1 MAYDDDHDDGEI
13 NFNELVGNL
22 LSSHNQEE
30 QEQEQEKGEVQ
41 GQGEEQK
48 GQDLDKIN
56 TNIESVESKHLHS
69 SQGDHDHPDQNIEL
83 PNFGDEEDELVSV
96 VANAVQDI
104 NNDSGSKSGSHL
116 GNESE
121 HEVSDSLDDN
131 HEKQQHQEWA
141 HILQQGILQ
150 ADEEFLPEHTERR
163 VSSSHHHHHHHRTD
177 DQLDQDD
184 ENLRMAIL
192 ESLQE
197 LNTND
202 SQEKEPH
209 KHEHGTSSGK
219 LPSKKS
225 SKKKKKD
232 KSKNKESSKDKSS
245 KKSKSSGHSK
255 KHTKDRTKEKSSKT
269 TSNDNALDFGN
280 ILDNL
285 IHENGDATTD
295 TRKPI
300 SDIQEHPITEKNRED
315 VEAQAL
321 VEATLKAF
329 ENELLSSAPTA
340 GPSQDQSIEPATS
353 TRTAEPARKP
363 TADDIPLAMLQAFK
377 PKKRPPQ
384 EKKKS
389 RSKTSKPAST
399 TNKSSASELASKKK
413 KKKKSAKESNKT
425 QENYEEDEFSRVL
438 AEMVNQV
445 VNTSLKDTSITTPP
459 STQDNK
465 PEAAAG
471 FVASTQNQYPS
482 TITSTADSGAAN
494 DDTLDLNQIMQ
505 NAMAMVFQNQNDADF
520 DENIVE
526 DFNRGLGDL
535 SVSDLLPQDNLSGL
549 EKKSTSKNL
558 NKSEKKL
565 SISSKKSSKKASKD
579 VSDTEKAK
587 ISLKPKKPSKSE
599 ISQEKKLRKRYS
611 SIASEA
617 ASVARKKRWAKNKE
631 LKEREKLERQTAREE
646 RRQKKKLEKQK
657 LAEEQ
662 EELTKIVD
670 RGPPYP
676 PDLRLT
682 KSGRPKKPYRRWTPE
697 ELLKRSQE
705 AEKPRKVKKE
715 RRKKEKK
722 VRIPS
727 STLRKI
733 PLFNF
738 VKDNVQ
744 PSARHRLNDIE
755 GSLSSIGLHKSPDGV
770 RRIISRQKSEDNE
783 WPLSDSS
790 TSQNYDTHLKTVVHK
805 EKISFHPPWTIPSQP
820 PFALPVARRKKIPN
834 IKKYK
839 KRNNNSLRISKESML
854 SARNRIIPAI
864 LLPIINTLKAAAKS
878 QTAAGATPEEARRRL
893 AAIIQHAKSTVIK
906 AALQARKNS
915 IQASSAKETTPGL
928 AVSAPQKKNP
938 LRMIPIFNTSRVKQQ
953 PEKCLPIIGKGV
965 ISSVSPDRDTPGFYS
980 NSTSNEQALKG
991 VTAPIKIEDGDTN
1004 ILPISIIPVSAKP
1017 TQDNAEVTNNA
1028 KKSANVID
1036 EIATPGA
1043 AGTGDT
1049 KPINDTE
1056 TVEETKEV
1064 ANVEPVEEV
1073 ASTEN
1078 KMNVVSKD
1086 KKSAPIDF
1094 SGLEK
1099 IDEEIPEDKMNTEK
1113 DLNKNKSALGKDIEN
1128 KYILDS
1134 DVPQTTGTDRTTDVG
1149 EKPRLIAL
1157 SDKPLNESKPRIPII
1172 FPLKRPQIKPEVN
1185 VINLVQNLVK
1195 SKMPEVKNESID
1207 LGSNITDI
1215 LSSTITNILPEIT
1228 AADVKNYQ
1236 YEDENVKYLKKTPRQ
1251 VLNLDGL
1258 VPPSGRCITKAKRI
1272 RRIKKPSPDATILQE
1287 TSTKASNET
1296 VTYTFDIPS
1305 PEEMQSKRSV
1315 VLKYAKARLTESEL
1329 NSLKKEINNVRKRRW
1344 REINSTKN
1352 WEYDVKSR
1360 LRKRAS
1366 GFFGEG
1372 ESEAKSKW
1380 IEERFQE
1387 KASQEKYKSRLE
1399 TSEGQTNN
1407 TKIVID
1413 DKEILNILAVNMNSL
1428 NKARCIEKDIQES
1441 FKEENLA
1448 SIQPKKKRKKSII
1461 N

>member
-1 MAYDDDHDDGEI
+1 
-13 NFNELVGNL
+13 
-22 LSSHNQEE
+22 
-30 QEQEQEKGEVQ
+30 
-41 GQGEEQK
+41 
-48 GQDLDKIN
+48 
-56 TNIESVESKHLHS
+56 
-69 SQGDHDHPDQNIEL
+69 
-83 PNFGDEEDELVSV
+83 
-96 VANAVQDI
+96 
-104 NNDSGSKSGSHL
+104 
-116 GNESE
+116 
-121 HEVSDSLDDN
+121 
-131 HEKQQHQEWA
+131 
-141 HILQQGILQ
+141 
-150 ADEEFLPEHTERR
+150 
-163 VSSSHHHHHHHRTD
+163 
-177 DQLDQDD
+177 
-184 ENLRMAIL
+184 
-192 ESLQE
+192 
-197 LNTND
+197 
-202 SQEKEPH
+202 
-209 KHEHGTSSGK
+209 
-219 LPSKKS
+219 
-225 SKKKKKD
+225 
-232 KSKNKESSKDKSS
+232 
-245 KKSKSSGHSK
+245 
-255 KHTKDRTKEKSSKT
+255 
-269 TSNDNALDFGN
+269 
-280 ILDNL
+280 
-285 IHENGDATTD
+285 
-295 TRKPI
+295 
-300 SDIQEHPITEKNRED
+300 
-315 VEAQAL
+315 
-321 VEATLKAF
+321 
-329 ENELLSSAPTA
+329 
-340 GPSQDQSIEPATS
+340 
-353 TRTAEPARKP
+353 
-363 TADDIPLAMLQAFK
+363 
-377 PKKRPPQ
+377 
-384 EKKKS
+384 
-389 RSKTSKPAST
+389 
-399 TNKSSASELASKKK
+399 
-413 KKKKSAKESNKT
+413 
-425 QENYEEDEFSRVL
+425 
-438 AEMVNQV
+438 MVNQV
-445 VNTSLKDTSITTPP
+445 VNTSLKDSSITTSPAA
-459 STQDNK
+459 QDNK
-465 PEAAAG
+465 PETTAG

-482 TITSTADSGAAN
+482 TITSTTDSGAAN

-535 SVSDLLPQDNLSGL
+535 SVLDLLPQDNLSGL
-549 EKKSTSKNL
+549 DKKSSKNL
-558 NKSEKKL
+558 SKSEKKS
-565 SISSKKSSKKASKD
+565 SILSKKSSKKASKD
-579 VSDTEKAK
+579 VSDTEKAR
-587 ISLKPKKPSKSE
+587 ISSKPKKPSKSE
-599 ISQEKKLRKRYS
+599 LSQEKKLRKRYS

-631 LKEREKLERQTAREE
+631 LKEKEKLERQAAREE

-705 AEKPRKVKKE
+705 AEKPRKVNKE
-715 RRKKEKK
+715 RRKKDKK
-722 VRIPS
+722 VKIPS

-744 PSARHRLNDIE
+744 PGARHRLNDIE
-755 GSLSSIGLHKSPDGV
+755 GSLSSIGLHRSPDGV
-770 RRIISRQKSEDNE
+770 RRVISRQKSEDNE

-839 KRNNNSLRISKESML
+839 KRNNNSPRISKESML

-928 AVSAPQKKNP
+928 AVIPPQKKNP

-953 PEKCLPIIGKGV
+953 PEKCPIIVKGV
-965 ISSVSPDRDTPGFYS
+965 TSSVSADKNTPGFYS
-980 NSTSNEQALKG
+980 NTTSNEQALKSIA
-991 VTAPIKIEDGDTN
+991 APVKIEDGDSH
-1004 ILPISIIPVSAKP
+1004 IHPIPIMPITSKP
-1017 TQDNAEVTNNA
+1017 TQDSVEDINNA
-1028 KKSANVID
+1028 KETANVVD
-1036 EIATPGA
+1036 AKASSDA

-1049 KPINDTE
+1049 ELANDTDTVEDIKEVTNVE
-1056 TVEETKEV
+1056 TVED
-1064 ANVEPVEEV
+1064 V

-1078 KMNVVSKD
+1078 KMNVESND
-1086 KKSAPIDF
+1086 QKSTPIDF
-1094 SGLEK
+1094 SGVDK
-1099 IDEEIPEDKMNTEK
+1099 IDEEKPEDKMNTEK
-1113 DLNKNKSALGKDIEN
+1113 DLNKNKSALGKEIEN
-1128 KYILDS
+1128 KRILDS
-1134 DVPQTTGTDRTTDVG
+1134 EVPQTTGTDRTTDVG
-1149 EKPRLIAL
+1149 EKPRSIAL
-1157 SDKPLNESKPRIPII
+1157 TDKPLNESKPRIPII

-1185 VINLVQNLVK
+1185 VIDLVQNLVK

-1272 RRIKKPSPDATILQE
+1272 RRIKKPSPDATVSQE
-1287 TSTKASNET
+1287 TNTKASNET
-1296 VTYTFDIPS
+1296 ITYTFDIPS

-1366 GFFGEG
+1366 GFFGEE
-1372 ESEAKSKW
+1372 ESEAKSNW
-1380 IEERFQE
+1380 IEERFRE

-1399 TSEGQTNN
+1399 TTESQANN

-1428 NKARCIEKDIQES
+1428 NTARCIEKDIQES
-1441 FKEENLA
+1441 FKEEKLA
-1448 SIQPKKKRKKSII
+1448 SIQPKKKRKKSIL

>member
-1 MAYDDDHDDGEI
+1 MAYDDDDGEI

-22 LSSHNQEE
+22 LSSHNQEG
-30 QEQEQEKGEVQ
+30 QEEVEVQ
-41 GQGEEQK
+41 EEEQK
-48 GQDLDKIN
+48 GEDFDHTN
-56 TNIESVESKHLHS
+56 TTNENVEHKRSHI
-69 SQGDHDHPDQNIEL
+69 DHDVHDRLDQNIEL
-83 PNFGDEEDELVSV
+83 PDFDDEEDELVSV
-96 VANAVQDI
+96 VANAVQNI
-104 NNDSGSKSGSHL
+104 NDDTGSKPESHL
-116 GNESE
+116 ENESE
-121 HEVSDSLDDN
+121 HIVSDSMNDN

-141 HILQQGILQ
+141 HILQQEILQ
-150 ADEEFLPEHTERR
+150 TDEESLPEPTERR
-163 VSSSHHHHHHHRTD
+163 ISTSHHHPPHRAD

-202 SQEKEPH
+202 DQGKEQGKP
-209 KHEHGTSSGK
+209 ERVTSSEK

-232 KSKNKESSKDKSS
+232 KSKNKELSKDKSS
-245 KKSKSSGHSK
+245 KKSKSSSHSK
-255 KHTKDRTKEKSSKT
+255 KHTKDRSKEKSSKAA
-269 TSNDNALDFGN
+269 NNENALDFSN

-285 IHENGDATTD
+285 VHENEATTAD
-295 TRKPI
+295 TAK
-300 SDIQEHPITEKNRED
+300 SSNTQGNTHTEASNED

-329 ENELLSSAPTA
+329 ENELLSSASNENT
-340 GPSQDQSIEPATS
+340 SQEQPIEPT
-353 TRTAEPARKP
+353 TTKKVVEPQQRAS
-363 TADDIPLAMLQAFK
+363 ADDIPLAMLQAFK

-399 TNKSSASELASKKK
+399 KHKTAASEPTLKKK
-413 KKKKSAKESNKT
+413 KKKKSTKETSKS
-425 QENYEEDEFSRVL
+425 QGNYEDDEFSRIL
-438 AEMVNQV
+438 ADMVNQV
-445 VNTSLKDTSITTPP
+445 VNTSLKDTTAPGS
-459 STQDNK
+459 SLAQDDK
-465 PEAAAG
+465 QEAEVD
-471 FVASTQNQYPS
+471 FVSPTHKQYPS
-482 TITSTADSGAAN
+482 SITSTADTGAAN

-505 NAMAMVFQNQNDADF
+505 NAMAMVFQNQNDGDF

-558 NKSEKKL
+558 NKSEKKSAL
-565 SISSKKSSKKASKD
+565 SSRKTSKKASKNVTGIEKVT
-579 VSDTEKAK
+579 VS
-587 ISLKPKKPSKSE
+587 SKPKKPSKSE
-599 ISQEKKLRKRYS
+599 VSQERRLRKRY
-611 SIASEA
+611 ASVASDA
-617 ASVARKKRWAKNKE
+617 ASVARKKRWAKNKV
-631 LKEREKLERQTAREE
+631 LKEKEKLERQTAREE

-657 LAEEQ
+657 LVEEQ
-662 EELTKIVD
+662 EELKKIVD

-697 ELLKRSQE
+697 ELLQRSQE
-705 AEKPRKVKKE
+705 AEKPRRVKKE
-715 RRKKEKK
+715 RKKKDKK
-722 VRIPS
+722 VKIPS
-727 STLRKI
+727 SALKKI
-733 PLFNF
+733 PIFNF

-744 PSARHRLNDIE
+744 TSARHRLNDIE
-755 GSLSSIGLHKSPDGV
+755 GSLSSIGLHKTPDGV
-770 RRIISRQKSEDNE
+770 RRIVARPKNEDNE

-790 TSQNYDTHLKTVVHK
+790 TPQNYDTHLKTVVHK
-805 EKISFHPPWTIPSQP
+805 EKILFHPPWTIPSQP

-839 KRNNNSLRISKESML
+839 KRNNNYVRISKQSML

-878 QTAAGATPEEARRRL
+878 QTAAGATPEEARKRL

-906 AALQARKNS
+906 AALQARNNNINS
-915 IQASSAKETTPGL
+915 SSAREDTPGL
-928 AVSAPQKKNP
+928 AVSVPQKKNA
-938 LRMIPIFNTSRVKQQ
+938 LRMIPIFNTSRVKSQL
-953 PEKCLPIIGKGV
+953 EKHSPVEKEVTSSASPGKN
-965 ISSVSPDRDTPGFYS
+965 TFHT
-980 NSTSNEQALKG
+980 NSTNKEQLPKS
-991 VTAPIKIEDGDTN
+991 VAPLIKIENDDVSMHPTPSMPLNSESVPYKTEPTTNVPKDTEVV
-1004 ILPISIIPVSAKP
+1004 IIEAPPGAMI
-1017 TQDNAEVTNNA
+1017 T
-1028 KKSANVID
+1028 D
-1036 EIATPGA
+1036 EIER
-1043 AGTGDT
+1043 T
-1049 KPINDTE
+1049 KGTE
-1056 TVEETKEV
+1056 TGPEIQGIINNKASEEES
-1064 ANVEPVEEV
+1064 
-1073 ASTEN
+1073 STEN
-1078 KMNVVSKD
+1078 KMDAGLAGEIRTTV
-1086 KKSAPIDF
+1086 KSPDF
-1094 SGLEK
+1094 EK
-1099 IDEEIPEDKMNTEK
+1099 RNEENQDEKTDSEKRSIENASVLGKEVEDKNSTT
-1113 DLNKNKSALGKDIEN
+1113 SADILSTTN
-1128 KYILDS
+1128 VAPDS
-1134 DVPQTTGTDRTTDVG
+1134 VASV
-1149 EKPRLIAL
+1149 EKPSLINI
-1157 SDKPLNESKPRIPII
+1157 SDKPSNVSKPKIPII
-1172 FPLKRPQIKPEVN
+1172 FPLKKPQIKPEVS
-1185 VINLVQNLVK
+1185 VINLVQNLVETK
-1195 SKMPEVKNESID
+1195 IPEVRNESVD
-1207 LGSNITDI
+1207 LGTNITDI

-1258 VPPSGRCITKAKRI
+1258 VPPSGKCVTKAKRV
-1272 RRIKKPSPDATILQE
+1272 RRSKKLSPNTATIQE
-1287 TSTKASNET
+1287 TSSKTSNES

-1315 VLKYAKARLTESEL
+1315 VLKFAKTRLTEREL

-1366 GFFGEG
+1366 AFFGEG
-1372 ESEAKSKW
+1372 ESEMKSKW

-1387 KASQEKYKSRLE
+1387 KASLEKYKGRLE
-1399 TSEGQTNN
+1399 STEAQTNN

-1413 DKEILNILAVNMNSL
+1413 DKEILNILAVNMNNL

-1441 FKEENLA
+1441 FKEEKLA
-1448 SIQPKKKRKKSII
+1448 SLQPKKKRKKSIL